1 MVWKN
6 ITTGKPHLQILGC
19 CVYALKTTNPQTG
32 EVTTIDDL
40 SEVRRICHGL
50 QKKVYAPENIYAHRW
65 QEGDLVMFH
74 NRGVMHSISG
84 QLAGLEAK
92 RLLWQCNMA
101 SGAVPDPYRI

>member
-6 ITTGKPHLQILGC
+6 IETGRPHLQILGC

-40 SEVRRICHGL
+40 DEVRRICHGL
-50 QKKVYAPENIYAHRW
+50 QKKVYEPENIYAHDW

-84 QLAGLEAK
+84 QLAGLDAK

-101 SGAVPDPYRI
+101 SGASPEPYRS